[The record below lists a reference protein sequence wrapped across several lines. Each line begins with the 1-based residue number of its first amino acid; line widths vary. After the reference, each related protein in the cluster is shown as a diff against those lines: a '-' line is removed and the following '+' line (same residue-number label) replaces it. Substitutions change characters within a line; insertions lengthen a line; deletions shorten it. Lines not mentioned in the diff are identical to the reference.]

1 MYRRRLLTTT
11 TTLVRQAL
19 TQACCCRWMLLFSL
33 AVLLFSPAGV
43 PPAGLQATFF
53 FIFIAPYACNVH

>member
-1 MYRRRLLTTT
+1 MHRRILLTTT
-11 TTLVRQAL
+11 TFLRGPFAKAL
-19 TQACCCRWMLLFSL
+19 CCLCVLLFAL

-43 PPAGLQATFF
+43 PTAGLQATFF